1 MDKNRPRMNSS
12 GRKFSMARALEEE
25 SARLEQFFHFAD
37 KLLVHQEENDMVS
50 LFDNCLIVGHQD
62 FIVADYGAYGG
73 TRWQLDF
80 AYLFTHDFA
89 GAGITV
95 GNGFNRSA
103 ALGAVNIRCR
113 YPPGG
118 YGSTRPRWWL
128 AAVKWR
134 YLYWLPEQYRHR
146 LHAE

>member
-95 GNGFNRSA
+95 GNGFNRLGSA
-103 ALGAVNIRCR
+103 RRSEYTLQISPWRIWVNKAEMVACCGEMAI
-113 YPPGG
+113 
-118 YGSTRPRWWL
+118 SIL
-128 AAVKWR
+128 AS
-134 YLYWLPEQYRHR
+134 
-146 LHAE
+146 